1 MSDFATQRKS
11 IVEKFK
17 SPNSERA
24 SDKDLTTQVAKLRKV
39 SEVIVL
45 KEKKSNAPNLKLGNP
60 RASIRRHSAGKSRR
74 FAARTRKS
82 SFTGSD
88 WNSIVD

>member
-45 KEKKSNAPNLKLGNP
+45 KE
-60 RASIRRHSAGKSRR
+60 
-74 FAARTRKS
+74 
-82 SFTGSD
+82 
-88 WNSIVD
+88 